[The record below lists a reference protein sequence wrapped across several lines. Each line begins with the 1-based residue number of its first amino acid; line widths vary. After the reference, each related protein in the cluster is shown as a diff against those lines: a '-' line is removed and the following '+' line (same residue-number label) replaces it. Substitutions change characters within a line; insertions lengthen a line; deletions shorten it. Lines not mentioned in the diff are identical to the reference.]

1 MGDRSMRCFL
11 IISTAAGLVFSANFG
26 GPSVV
31 LAQTNVVRQAIT
43 PEGQVPVAPAVVA
56 APVAVVEQT
65 VGPAAVVAQAPA
77 EIALAG
83 QVLRTKQVD
92 IRGTNEKVL
101 VALLDTGDGQ
111 RQIVDLG
118 PTFNFKVTP
127 IY

>member
-1 MGDRSMRCFL
+1 MRCFL
-11 IISTAAGLVFSANFG
+11 IVSAAAGLVLSANFG
-26 GPSVV
+26 GPLVA
-31 LAQTNVVRQAIT
+31 LAQTNVVRQAVT
-43 PEGQVPVAPAVVA
+43 PEGQLPVAPAVVA
-56 APVAVVEQT
+56 APAAVVEAA
-65 VGPAAVVAQAPA
+65 VPVAPAAVVAPAPA

-118 PTFNFKVTP
+118 PTFNF
-127 IY
+127 